1 MNIYLLTL
9 IGLSKVMTSLAS
21 LHCNATRGRLNKE
34 QMAWCVPRN
43 YEVTKP
49 PFLYK
54 KEGNQKMNLHFTF
67 SIREIS
73 EVRDSDQVLK
83 IPMYFTVE
91 WEENR
96 LVVDEGHRSWD
107 DDSTGPKDENT
118 EEAETL
124 KHLWRPNLEI
134 YGLEDFHNHKILGE
148 MAGLRITKTKVIKY
162 DTKVTIEISCQM
174 DFNQYP
180 FDKHR
185 CTFQVGSYFY
195 NQNSMTCTSQ
205 LFDPS
210 VESDFVERNL
220 QHHIAWRNLSSEK
233 GVVRLTSG
241 SYSACGFEVLL
252 KRKHEPL
259 VYQVY
264 IPCILFVTVS
274 WISFIIDPKI
284 VPGRMS
290 LLVILFLVII
300 NVFNNVKANAP
311 AAASSSLNAI
321 ESFIVTCI
329 FSIFS
334 AIIEYAV
341 VLSILTLRPEPNTT
355 NTYNMPNGVHR
366 DIKPRIKER
375 LFILIEN
382 PRILDAASIIIFS
395 SGFIVFNLHYWFIAD
410 YDQKI
415 TESEL

>member
-1 MNIYLLTL
+1 MN
-9 IGLSKVMTSLAS
+9 
-21 LHCNATRGRLNKE
+21 ND
-34 QMAWCVPRN
+34 QMAWCIPRN

-54 KEGNQKMNLHFTF
+54 SEGNQKMNLHFTF

-73 EVRDSDQVLK
+73 EVKDSDQVLK
-83 IPMYFTVE
+83 IPMYFTVA

-96 LVVDEGHRSWD
+96 LKIDEKHRSWD

-148 MAGLRITKTKVIKY
+148 MAGLRITKMKTVKY

-174 DFNQYP
+174 DFTQYP
-180 FDKHR
+180 FDKHI

-195 NQNSMTCTSQ
+195 DKNSMTCTSQ

-220 QHHIAWRNLSSEK
+220 QHHVAWRNLSSEK

-241 SYSACGFEVLL
+241 SYAACGFEVLL

-300 NVFNNVKANAP
+300 NVFNNVKANSP
-311 AAASSSLNAI
+311 AAASSQLNAI

-334 AIIEYAV
+334 TIIEYAI
-341 VLSILTLRPEPNTT
+341 VLTILTLRPDV
-355 NTYNMPNGVHR
+355 YNMPNGGHR
-366 DIKPRIKER
+366 DVKPRIR
-375 LFILIEN
+375 DRMFILIEH
-382 PRILDAASIIIFS
+382 PRILDAASFIIFS
-395 SGFIVFNLHYWFIAD
+395 SGFILFNLHYWFIAD
-410 YDQKI
+410 YDDQLI
-415 TESEL
+415 SETEL